1 MARIAERLRA
11 VRRAL
16 GDSALADAA
25 AEALTLAR
33 AEEVPALAD
42 IVLEFPTAL
51 GVAAAVQRWGDLAQ
65 EQRGALAGLERE
77 ALADGACRAVRAVSG
92 TPRGEAIWSAALW
105 LVDTTQDGRL
115 AEIARD
121 VLLAAAERGAEV
133 MMRRAARLLLALA
146 ETDAARGG
154 APCAELDRAAA
165 SALARYRAHKRP
177 EILVAGA
184 LLAERRDGCGPRM
197 TKWKEEQDSPAR
209 LALPGALK
217 RLSDDEIA
225 DRVLG
230 WCANPLLS
238 IQCMFR
244 IGTLLSAAPGAAAL
258 LRTADALRDERVVSA
273 LRRADRKTLL
283 PPADLDVQALPPEA
297 QRGWVRWIDTFA
309 GDVGEIVSRLSAGA
323 AALTDVRA
331 RLRLAAALVRC
342 EGETS
347 AGPTLAALAKDRNE
361 LVARFALRRI
371 LRSKWSD
378 DLDLLN
384 AYGVSSCAAVSVRA
398 LGVLAGRSVEHHWA
412 ALARNGAVL
421 PESARHGCSLLD
433 ESPTRFI
440 EALRKR
446 LAVRRAESA
455 GLALAL
461 VSAMRAQPG
470 TQAAGDAHWLTL
482 VELELLALAA
492 CQDQRL
498 AASAVRCLADVNTA
512 SARQMVRAA
521 LHHDDGR
528 VRANAVEA
536 LQPAEA
542 ETLAE
547 VLSDFAQPAQ
557 EVNRLRANALR
568 ALLHVES
575 KSAGDCSATQSRI
588 ALMLRDARPAHRASA
603 LWLVECESLGIH
615 RGAVAAM
622 LTHDHD
628 EAVQRRA
635 RSAARSLLAPQV
647 AA

>member
-1 MARIAERLRA
+1 MPRIADRLNA

-16 GDSALADAA
+16 GDVAFAQAA
-25 AEALTLAR
+25 AEALRLAR
-33 AEEVPALAD
+33 PEEVPGLAD
-42 IVLEFPTAL
+42 VVLEIPTAA
-51 GVAAAVQRWGDLAQ
+51 GIAAAVQRWGDLAQ
-65 EQRGALAGLERE
+65 EQRGALAGLNRE
-77 ALADGACRAVRAVSG
+77 PLTEGACRAVQAATG
-92 TPRGEAIWSAALW
+92 TPRGEAVWSAALW

-133 MMRRAARLLLALA
+133 MMRRAARLLLVLA
-146 ETDAARGG
+146 ESDAAGGG

-165 SALARYRAHKRP
+165 SALARYRIHKRP
-177 EILVAGA
+177 EILIAGA
-184 LLAERRDGCGPRM
+184 LLAERPSGCGPRM
-197 TKWKEEQDSPAR
+197 MKWKEEQDSAAR

-217 RLSDDEIA
+217 RLSDDEVA
-225 DRVLG
+225 DRILA

-238 IQCMFR
+238 MQCSFR
-244 IGTLLSAAPGAAAL
+244 IGALLSTAPGAAAI
-258 LRTADALRDERVVSA
+258 LRTADALGDERVVAA
-273 LRRADRKTLL
+273 LRRAERKTLL

-297 QRGWVRWIDTFA
+297 QCGWVRWIDTFA
-309 GDVGEIVSRLSAGA
+309 GSVGEIVARLVSGA
-323 AALTDVRA
+323 PALTDARA

-342 EGETS
+342 EGEPS
-347 AGPTLAALAKDRNE
+347 AAPALATLARDRNAI
-361 LVARFALRRI
+361 VARFALRQI
-371 LRSKWSD
+371 LRSRWSE

-384 AYGVSSCAAVSVRA
+384 AYGVSTSATVSVRA
-398 LGVLAGRSVEHHWA
+398 QGVLAGRSVEHHWA

-421 PESARHGCSLLD
+421 PEIARQGCNLLD

-440 EALRKR
+440 ESLRKR
-446 LAVRRAESA
+446 LAARRADSA

-470 TQAAGDAHWLTL
+470 TQAAGDAHWLAH

-492 CQDQRL
+492 CQDSRL
-498 AASAVRCLADVNTA
+498 AASAIRCLADVNTA

-521 LHHDDGR
+521 LQHDDGR

-542 ETLAE
+542 ASLAG
-547 VLSDFAQPAQ
+547 VLSDLAQPAQ

-575 KSAGDCSATQSRI
+575 KTAGDSSATQSRI
-588 ALMLRDARPAHRASA
+588 ALMLRDGRPAHRASA
-603 LWLVECESLGIH
+603 LWLVECESLGMH
-615 RGAVAAM
+615 RGAVAAL

-635 RSAARSLLAPQV
+635 RSAARSLLTTH
-647 AA
+647 AAA